1 MSKFDVLCDKI
12 RGFRRLAIAFSGG
25 TDSTFLAAAAG
36 KCLPKDDILLLH
48 IDSVLLPPSDRGF
61 AAQWAA
67 KNDFRLETV
76 AFDPLGDTEIAANDR
91 LRCYYCKKR
100 VFSELYAH
108 ARRLGFETLADGANC
123 DDLGDYRPG
132 MDAARELGIAHPLL
146 DCGFSKRDIRYFA
159 RELGLVN
166 ADAPS
171 SACLASRIPTGTP
184 LTRKALRMA
193 GDAESILIDLGFC
206 GIRVRVIGPLAKIE
220 ASPSDMPRMLDLRK
234 AIADKLMRLGFA
246 EVTLDLNGYRMGSM
260 NQREE
265 S

>member
-1 MSKFDVLCDKI
+1 MSKFDALCDKI
-12 RGFRRLAIAFSGG
+12 RDVQRLAIAFSGG

-48 IDSVLLPPSDRGF
+48 VDSVLLPPSDRGF
-61 AAQWAA
+61 AVQWAA

-76 AFDPLGDTEIAANDR
+76 ALDPLGDTEIAANDR

-108 ARRLGFETLADGANC
+108 ARDLGFETLADGANC

-166 ADAPS
+166 ADAPARHVWRPGFPPVLRLPGKHCVWQAMRNPYSWTSVSTESGYGS
-171 SACLASRIPTGTP
+171 SVRWLKSRHLPPTCRECLTSGRPSRI
-184 LTRKALRMA
+184 
-193 GDAESILIDLGFC
+193 
-206 GIRVRVIGPLAKIE
+206 
-220 ASPSDMPRMLDLRK
+220 
-234 AIADKLMRLGFA
+234 
-246 EVTLDLNGYRMGSM
+246 N
-260 NQREE
+260 
-265 S
+265 